1 MGVGFYFSVAMLPVM
16 SIITIIF
23 ILKRKI
29 KNEETRIYKYI
40 LITILL
46 MTSLEIIS
54 ALLFKN
60 YFNTYMYDLIAKL
73 VLISYITINYL
84 FCLYFMKV
92 CNISKKSL
100 KVLKIMSIIILL
112 ITFVAK
118 TVYIKNNEM
127 VVPQGIPVIM
137 TFYYAVVLG
146 TYQLI
151 LAIKNRK
158 VIATKK
164 FAPFY
169 SFLLLGLINGM
180 LIVVFPASFM
190 VGYIWCLTIIIMN
203 FTIENPDI
211 KVLNELYKNKTI
223 MEQTYDDKANF
234 LFEAA
239 QEIKNPL

>member
-92 CNISKKSL
+92 CNISKK
-100 KVLKIMSIIILL
+100 V
-112 ITFVAK
+112 
-118 TVYIKNNEM
+118 
-127 VVPQGIPVIM
+127 
-137 TFYYAVVLG
+137 
-146 TYQLI
+146 
-151 LAIKNRK
+151 
-158 VIATKK
+158 
-164 FAPFY
+164 
-169 SFLLLGLINGM
+169 
-180 LIVVFPASFM
+180 
-190 VGYIWCLTIIIMN
+190 
-203 FTIENPDI
+203 
-211 KVLNELYKNKTI
+211 
-223 MEQTYDDKANF
+223 
-234 LFEAA
+234 
-239 QEIKNPL
+239 